1 MVLWSRLLVTKSL
14 AAEVYAPNENKINE
28 SIPLVNNTAGVRE
41 GGDANRTREAG
52 DRDEIPAA
60 SLFCSQQSTLN
71 FLKCTCIL
79 KYTGQSSLC
88 LVL

>member
-1 MVLWSRLLVTKSL
+1 MSQNLLL
-14 AAEVYAPNENKINE
+14 PRCHAPNENKINE

-71 FLKCTCIL
+71 FLKCACIS
-79 KYTGQSSLC
+79 KYTEQSSLC